1 MNGSFSWDPVG
12 DATGYNFYFGE
23 DVIEP
28 LDQID
33 DNLTS
38 PSMAFP
44 EMEQGTVYYR
54 HVVAHT
60 ANGDIEGPY
69 WWFKVNIIPCECDL
83 THDGRC
89 DMLDW
94 LLFGEDWGRTDCR
107 EPDME
112 CECDL
117 NNDGRCDMQDW
128 LMFGEDWGRT
138 DCPIP

>member
-69 WWFKVNIIPCECDL
+69 WWFKVTYLVNATSPMTADA
-83 THDGRC
+83 T
-89 DMLDW
+89 
-94 LLFGEDWGRTDCR
+94 CR
-107 EPDME
+107 IGCSLVRIGAGQIAES
-112 CECDL
+112 L
-117 NNDGRCDMQDW
+117 IW
-128 LMFGEDWGRT
+128 SASA
-138 DCPIP
+138 I